1 MNEIK
6 LGKKISEGKTV
17 DVYESGDLAVK
28 VFKPDAPKTVV
39 FYEAFM
45 DSKVEETGLNVP
57 KIKEVELI
65 DGKWAIATE
74 LIKGKTLAQI
84 MQEEPE
90 NCDGYLDDMVEL
102 QLEIHSK
109 KVTGIS
115 KLKDNL
121 RAEIESLDV
130 IDHIKRYDLLTRLDS
145 TPKHVKLCHGNFGP
159 ENIVVTDD
167 NKVYIVDWIGA
178 SAGNASA
185 DVAKT
190 YLKLALTS
198 TETAEKYLNL
208 FCKKTNTAKTYVQ
221 EWLPIMAASTL
232 AKCVTSKEEK
242 DLLFTWL
249 DVVDYS

>member
-28 VFKPDAPKTVV
+28 VYKPDAPKTVV

-102 QLEIHSK
+102 QLSIHAK

-115 KLKDNL
+115 KLKDKL
-121 RAEIESLDV
+121 REEIESLDV

-190 YLKLALTS
+190 YLQLALTS
-198 TETAEKYLNL
+198 TETSEKYLNL
-208 FCKKTNTAKTYVQ
+208 FCKKTNTAKAYVQ

-232 AKCVTSKEEK
+232 AKGVTSKEEK

>member
-1 MNEIK
+1 MNEFK
-6 LGKKISEGKTV
+6 LGKMISEGENV
-17 DVYESGDLAVK
+17 NVYESGDYAVK

-39 FYEAFM
+39 FYEALM
-45 DSKVEETGLNVP
+45 DSKVEETGLNIP
-57 KIKEVELI
+57 KIKEVEII
-65 DGKWAIATE
+65 DGKWAIASE

-90 NCDGYLDDMVEL
+90 NKDAYLDDMVEI

-109 KVTGIS
+109 SVKGIA

-130 IDHIKRYDLLTRLDS
+130 IDHIKRYELLTRLDS
-145 TPKHVKLCHGNFGP
+145 TPKHVKLCHGNFGT

-178 SAGNASA
+178 SLGNASA

-198 TETAEKYLNL
+198 TETAEKYMNL
-208 FCKKTNTAKTYVQ
+208 FCTKTNTSKKYVQ

-232 AKCVTSKEEK
+232 AKGVTSKEEK

>member
-28 VFKPDAPKTVV
+28 VFKPDAPNTVV

-90 NCDGYLDDMVEL
+90 NCDGYLDDTV
-102 QLEIHSK
+102 
-109 KVTGIS
+109 
-115 KLKDNL
+115 
-121 RAEIESLDV
+121 
-130 IDHIKRYDLLTRLDS
+130 
-145 TPKHVKLCHGNFGP
+145 
-159 ENIVVTDD
+159 
-167 NKVYIVDWIGA
+167 
-178 SAGNASA
+178 
-185 DVAKT
+185 
-190 YLKLALTS
+190 
-198 TETAEKYLNL
+198 
-208 FCKKTNTAKTYVQ
+208 
-221 EWLPIMAASTL
+221 
-232 AKCVTSKEEK
+232 
-242 DLLFTWL
+242 
-249 DVVDYS
+249 